1 MNTTTLNM
9 TTLDGG
15 VIIKKGTAPAPPSGG
30 ESGGSNVEYLDLSG
44 DSPLRDAL
52 IQLCYLIKT
61 DGFKIERP
69 DSSSSIER
77 GILPVSGLMQFMVDR
92 PYEEY
97 LIFLGSIKAVSIDFN
112 TEIIVSGTDTIMP
125 IKDAFT
131 GAEELL
137 DAIPRL
143 TKEQFYSL
151 D

>member
-15 VIIKKGTAPAPPSGG
+15 VIIKKETAPAPPSGG
-30 ESGGSNVEYLDLSG
+30 DSASTIEYLDMSG

-52 IQLCYLIKT
+52 IAFCCLIKT
-61 DGFKIERP
+61 DGFNIERP
-69 DSSSSIER
+69 GNSVNASRAVVPS
-77 GILPVSGLMQFMVDR
+77 GHLLPTVLGMT
-92 PYEEY
+92 YEEFV
-97 LIFLGSIKAVSIDFN
+97 IVQDSINAVAIDFN
-112 TEIIVSGTDTIMP
+112 TEIIMGDAPMT
-125 IKDAFT
+125 IKDVFT